1 MKVKYLPAT
10 HHSRNLM
17 PTNEPK
23 PAGCESEAPIEIMP
37 GTSRSTTTIQNAVMR
52 EDHRILSKPAE
63 TLPRDGARKQRG
75 DLVDEIVNGDLTPD
89 TADPINIT
97 DTPPE

>member
-1 MKVKYLPAT
+1 MSSN
-10 HHSRNLM
+10 H
-17 PTNEPK
+17 PK

-37 GTSRSTTTIQNAVMR
+37 GTSRSPTTIQNAVLR
-52 EDHRILSKPAE
+52 EDHQILSKPAE
-63 TLPRDGARKQRG
+63 SLPRDGDRKQRA

-97 DTPPE
+97 EAPPE